1 MDKYT
6 KQDVLS
12 AIKVLAEFNP
22 SEEDIAWL
30 GSGFVLAVADHL
42 IVKNT
47 ALLEEF
53 KLNKSQT
60 SIMIFEKC
68 TFEAGALMALNLL
81 ELHKD
86 DLALMSDN
94 GRIKVGEM
102 VEFEPEMINSLINGV
117 DRVRNPVYPSNSI

>member
-12 AIKVLAEFNP
+12 TIKVLAEFNP
-22 SEEDIAWL
+22 TEEDIVWL

-60 SIMIFEKC
+60 SVMIFEKC

-94 GRIKVGEM
+94 GRIKVGKM

-117 DRVRNPVYPSNSI
+117 DQ